1 MLSGKCVVLG
11 VTGGIAAY
19 KACEIV
25 SRLKKLHANVRV
37 VMTEHACRFVAPLS
51 FETLSGNQVYVSQF
65 DHNWEIEHISLAK
78 SADLMLVNLV
88 HRNDI
93 VVTQDYGLAALCLA
107 RGARPLDQNG
117 RIYDE
122 SNIDSLLGM
131 RHISQKIRRAGGR
144 TKGPSKRTK
153 EQDEWFE
160 QSLEKLLSEG
170 SPE

>member
-1 MLSGKCVVLG
+1 MHLWIDADACPVVDLAIRTAGRHQVPVTLVCDDAHHMLRDGAQ
-11 VTGGIAAY
+11 TI
-19 KACEIV
+19 
-25 SRLKKLHANVRV
+25 
-37 VMTEHACRFVAPLS
+37 TVAR
-51 FETLSGNQVYVSQF
+51 GA
-65 DHNWEIEHISLAK
+65 D

-144 TKGPSKRTK
+144 TKGPSKRIK

>member
-1 MLSGKCVVLG
+1 MKVLIDADACPVVDAAIRVAKRHQVA
-11 VTGGIAAY
+11 VTLVCDDAHHMQREGAQTIT
-19 KACEIV
+19 V
-25 SRLKKLHANVRV
+25 SRGA
-37 VMTEHACRFVAPLS
+37 
-51 FETLSGNQVYVSQF
+51 
-65 DHNWEIEHISLAK
+65 D

-88 HRNDI
+88 RRGDA

-131 RHISQKIRRAGGR
+131 RHVAQKIRRAGGR
-144 TKGPSKRTK
+144 TKGPPKRTK

-160 QSLEKLLSEG
+160 QSLERVLDVKT
-170 SPE
+170 PE

>member
-1 MLSGKCVVLG
+1 MRKEEVMHLWIDADACPVVDLAIRTAGRHQVPVTLVCDDAHHMLRDGAQ
-11 VTGGIAAY
+11 TI
-19 KACEIV
+19 
-25 SRLKKLHANVRV
+25 
-37 VMTEHACRFVAPLS
+37 TVAR
-51 FETLSGNQVYVSQF
+51 GA
-65 DHNWEIEHISLAK
+65 D

-88 HRNDI
+88 RRNDI

-160 QSLEKLLSEG
+160 QSLEKLLREG

>member
-1 MLSGKCVVLG
+1 MHLWIDADACPVVDLAIRTASRHQVPVTLVCDDAHHMLRDGAQ
-11 VTGGIAAY
+11 TI
-19 KACEIV
+19 
-25 SRLKKLHANVRV
+25 
-37 VMTEHACRFVAPLS
+37 TVAR
-51 FETLSGNQVYVSQF
+51 GA
-65 DHNWEIEHISLAK
+65 D

-88 HRNDI
+88 RRNDI

-160 QSLEKLLSEG
+160 QSLEKLLREG